1 MLLSESLAWSLE
13 DYDCSGIRV
22 YCDKAVAKII
32 ANSFLEEFSELWEA
46 AIESVEE
53 EYGDCEEQELPV
65 CIEYTD
71 YGFFMSVSQLEI
83 SYSYG
88 DFYDIDYGPDAFNT
102 AFNNMKEAYPK
113 IEYDGLIVYPLCDTR
128 CGEIVQYEISSHGNI
143 DTYDFVGKGLAFLLA
158 DDERIEENF
167 ARELESNGDYDDT
180 IKTLYAYKSYLNE
193 ERLKKTLQVIFNI
206 ADENGEDVEELEEL
220 VKSLESGT
228 YEESDEEDED
238 TSYLPDGYMEALEMF
253 VKAEE
258 LGAPKPKAREVVTSK
273 GTFDLV
279 IMKAEEGDADCKFIA
294 GKYFIADH
302 IEEETARAIQW
313 ISEAAEEGIEEA
325 EEYMLDNPELFN

>member
-1 MLLSESLAWSLE
+1 M
-13 DYDCSGIRV
+13 
-22 YCDKAVAKII
+22 
-32 ANSFLEEFSELWEA
+32 
-46 AIESVEE
+46 
-53 EYGDCEEQELPV
+53 
-65 CIEYTD
+65 
-71 YGFFMSVSQLEI
+71 M
-83 SYSYG
+83 
-88 DFYDIDYGPDAFNT
+88 DF
-102 AFNNMKEAYPK
+102 
-113 IEYDGLIVYPLCDTR
+113 
-128 CGEIVQYEISSHGNI
+128 
-143 DTYDFVGKGLAFLLA
+143 
-158 DDERIEENF
+158 
-167 ARELESNGDYDDT
+167 
-180 IKTLYAYKSYLNE
+180 
-193 ERLKKTLQVIFNI
+193 
-206 ADENGEDVEELEEL
+206 EEL